1 MVKEVEVSKLSPARY
16 NPRKELAPGMKEWD
30 QLVTS
35 IEEFGF
41 VEPIVWNERTGN
53 VVGGHQRLAVMKH
66 LGYTTVPCSVVDLDE
81 YDEKLLNIALN
92 KIKGEWDYEKLEEVL
107 KDFDAELAELSGF
120 TADEIALIL
129 ANNEDLSDED
139 FDFSDWD
146 EDDSDI
152 AGSYVI
158 TLVFK
163 NSYFATSW
171 SEQEGFEDQ
180 IREGSNSTV
189 IRMQEDGNE

>member
-1 MVKEVEVSKLSPARY
+1 MIREIEISKLNPAKY

-30 QLVTS
+30 QLVKS

-53 VVGGHQRLAVMKH
+53 VVGGHQRLAVLDY
-66 LGYTTVPCSVVDLDE
+66 LGHDTVPCSVVDLDE
-81 YDEKLLNIALN
+81 YEEKLLNIALN
-92 KIKGEWDYEKLEEVL
+92 KIKGDWDYEKLEEVL
-107 KDFDAELAELSGF
+107 KAFDAEVAELSGF

-129 ANNEDLSDED
+129 ANNEDIDDDD

-146 EDDSDI
+146 DGDDI
-152 AGSYVI
+152 AGSYVV

-163 NSYFATSW
+163 NSYFAKSW
-171 SEQEGFEDQ
+171 CEKEGFEGQVKD
-180 IREGSNSTV
+180 GSSTTV
-189 IRMQEDGNE
+189 IRMQEDGDE